1 MIRKRPVKFKQ
12 QKVWVTAN
20 HQIRVPEVRVL
31 SEHGEMIGVMS
42 TQAALNQAQEA
53 GKDLVML
60 NEQAKPPVAKIIDI
74 SKYKYQ
80 IQQKEAESRKKAKSQ
95 DTKEVRFTP
104 FMGEGDFE
112 ARLNKVINFLK
123 DGDKV
128 RLSLQFKGRE
138 ITKKEFGY
146 EMFNRIIAA
155 TEEVAAVESAPKLLG
170 MKLLAQLMP
179 AKKHKKAEVEQETYE
194 KI

>member
-31 SEHGEMIGVMS
+31 SEHGEMVGVMS
-42 TQAALNQAQEA
+42 THEAMGKAQEA

-60 NEQAKPPVAKIIDI
+60 NEQANPPVAKIIDI

-80 IQQKEAESRKKAKSQ
+80 MQQKEAESRKRAKAQ

-112 ARLNKVINFLK
+112 SRLNKVLNFLK

-146 EMFNRIIAA
+146 EMFKRVILA
-155 TEEVAAVESAPKLLG
+155 TDDYAVVESEPRIMGNKLQ
-170 MKLLAQLMP
+170 AQLMP
-179 AKKHKKAEVEQETYE
+179 AKKNKKQEQE
-194 KI
+194 

>member
-1 MIRKRPVKFKQ
+1 MIRKRPTKFIQ
-12 QKVWVTAN
+12 QKIWVTAN
-20 HQIRVPEVRVL
+20 HQIRAAEVRVL
-31 SEHGEMIGVMS
+31 DERGEMIGVMP
-42 TQAALNQAQEA
+42 TRDAIEKARAAE
-53 GKDLVML
+53 KDLVMI
-60 NEQAKPPVAKIIDI
+60 NEQAQPPVAKIIDI

-80 IQQKEAESRKKAKSQ
+80 VQQKEAESRKRAKAQ

-112 ARLNKVINFLK
+112 ARVNKVLGFLK

-146 EMFNRIIAA
+146 DMFKRVIAA
-155 TEEVAAVESAPKLLG
+155 AEEFSAVESEPKMLG
-170 MKLLAQLMP
+170 NKLLAQLMP
-179 AKKHKKAEVEQETYE
+179 VKKQKKQE
-194 KI
+194 

>member
-31 SEHGEMIGVMS
+31 SEHGEMIGIMS
-42 TQAALNQAQEA
+42 TREAMNKAQEA
-53 GKDLVML
+53 EKDLVLL

-80 IQQKEAESRKKAKSQ
+80 LQQKEAESRKRAKAQ
-95 DTKEVRFTP
+95 DTKEIRFTP

-112 ARLNKVINFLK
+112 SRLNKVLNFLK

-146 EMFNRIIAA
+146 EMFKRVIQA
-155 TEEVAAVESAPKLLG
+155 TEEHAIVESAPRILG
-170 MKLLAQLMP
+170 NKLLAQLMP
-179 AKKHKKAEVEQETYE
+179 AKKNKKAEEEQE
-194 KI
+194 

>member
-1 MIRKRPVKFKQ
+1 VIRKRPVKFKQ

-42 TQAALNQAQEA
+42 TQTALLKAQEM
-53 GKDLVML
+53 GKDLVLL
-60 NEQAKPPVAKIIDI
+60 NEQAKPPVTKIIDI

-80 IQQKEAESRKKAKSQ
+80 IQQKEAESRKRAKAQ
-95 DTKEVRFTP
+95 DTKEIRFTP
-104 FMGEGDFE
+104 FMGDGDFE
-112 ARLNKVINFLK
+112 SRLNKVLNFLK

-128 RLSLQFKGRE
+128 RLSLQFRGRE

-146 EMFNRIIAA
+146 EMFKRVIQA
-155 TEEVAAVESAPKLLG
+155 TEEYSVVESEPKLMG
-170 MKLLAQLMP
+170 NKLLAQLMP
-179 AKKHKKAEVEQETYE
+179 AKKNRKQEQE
-194 KI
+194 

>member
-31 SEHGEMIGVMS
+31 DEHGEMIGVMS
-42 TQAALNQAQEA
+42 TQVAMGRAQED
-53 GKDLVML
+53 GKDLVLL
-60 NEQAKPPVAKIIDI
+60 NEHANPPVAKIIDI

-80 IQQKEAESRKKAKSQ
+80 IQQKEAESRKKAKAQ
-95 DTKEVRFTP
+95 DTKEIRLTP

-112 ARLNKVINFLK
+112 SRLNKIIGFLK

-128 RLSLQFKGRE
+128 RLSLQFRGRE
-138 ITKKEFGY
+138 ITKKEFGFG
-146 EMFNRIIAA
+146 MFKRVIAA
-155 TEEVAAVESAPKLLG
+155 TEEFAVVESEPKMMG
-170 MKLLAQLMP
+170 NKLLAQLMP
-179 AKKHKKAEVEQETYE
+179 AKKTKKQE
-194 KI
+194 

>member
-42 TQAALNQAQEA
+42 TQAALSQAQES
-53 GKDLVML
+53 GKDLVLL
-60 NEQAKPPVAKIIDI
+60 NEQAQPPVAKIIDI

-80 IQQKEAESRKKAKSQ
+80 IQQKEAESRKKAKAQ
-95 DTKEVRFTP
+95 DTKEIRFTP

-112 ARLNKVINFLK
+112 SRLNKVINFLK

-146 EMFNRIIAA
+146 DMFKRVIEA
-155 TEEVAAVESAPKLLG
+155 TDEYSTVESPPKMMG
-170 MKLLAQLMP
+170 NKLMAQLMP
-179 AKKHKKAEVEQETYE
+179 AKKNKKQEQE
-194 KI
+194 

>member
-1 MIRKRPVKFKQ
+1 MIRKRPVKAKQ

-20 HQIRVPEVRVL
+20 HQIRVPELRVL
-31 SEHGEMIGVMS
+31 NEFGEMIGVMATGEAMS
-42 TQAALNQAQEA
+42 KAQEVS
-53 GKDLVML
+53 KDLVMI
-60 NEQAKPPVAKIIDI
+60 NEQAQPPVAKIIDI

-80 IQQKEAESRKKAKSQ
+80 VQQKEAESRKRAKAQ

-104 FMGEGDFE
+104 FMGEGDFT
-112 ARLNKVINFLK
+112 ARLNKVLNFLK

-146 EMFNRIIAA
+146 EMFSRVIQAA
-155 TEEVAAVESAPKLLG
+155 DEYSVVESEPRLMGNKLQ
-170 MKLLAQLMP
+170 AQLMP
-179 AKKHKKAEVEQETYE
+179 AKKHKKQEQE
-194 KI
+194 

>member
-31 SEHGEMIGVMS
+31 TEHGEMIGVMS
-42 TQAALNQAQEA
+42 TQAAMSQAQEA

-60 NEQAKPPVAKIIDI
+60 NEQAQPPVAKIIDI

-80 IQQKEAESRKKAKSQ
+80 IQQKEAESRKRAKAQ

-112 ARLNKVINFLK
+112 ARLNKVIGFLK

-138 ITKKEFGY
+138 ITKKDFGY
-146 EMFNRIIAA
+146 QMFSRIIAA
-155 TEEVAAVESAPKLLG
+155 TDDYSAVESAPKLLG

-179 AKKHKKAEVEQETYE
+179 VKKHKKAEQEQE
-194 KI
+194 